1 MSFLIVALMQVGQ
14 WVQTDGQLIQVPCPS
29 ETTQADEQATV
40 RLPAGCV
47 VRHPRVGYTVQQDQR
62 AREELG
68 VLRKKSADLMD
79 ALNQEREISAA
90 KTSKFYTYEVEMTK
104 HLNDANLRTEA
115 AKAKASAAEAL
126 VYKTAIITSAISL
139 LVGAG
144 AYAVVTSK
152 F

>member
-1 MSFLIVALMQVGQ
+1 V
-14 WVQTDGQLIQVPCPS
+14 
-29 ETTQADEQATV
+29 
-40 RLPAGCV
+40 
-47 VRHPRVGYTVQQDQR
+47 
-62 AREELG
+62 
-68 VLRKKSADLMD
+68 D

-90 KTSKFYTYEVEMTK
+90 KTSKFYAYEVEMTRR
-104 HLNDANLRTEA
+104 LADANLRTEA